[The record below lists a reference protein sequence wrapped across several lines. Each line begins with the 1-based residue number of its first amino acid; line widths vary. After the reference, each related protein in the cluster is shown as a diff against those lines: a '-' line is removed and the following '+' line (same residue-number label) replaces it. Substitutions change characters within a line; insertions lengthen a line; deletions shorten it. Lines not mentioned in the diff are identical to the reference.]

1 MKEEAFKDSKTH
13 LTKHMTG
20 SVFDLVR
27 ERTDVNSA
35 EELRYGHFN
44 HTLAKLL
51 WPGFGVAP
59 EVYFEYKISKD
70 RGSRLEDVEVL
81 KGMYMDDR
89 SFNTG
94 IRLMELEDE
103 MKGQEK
109 RAHRGQSNGP

>member
-1 MKEEAFKDSKTH
+1 MKEEPFKDSKTH

-20 SVFDLVR
+20 SQYDLLR

-44 HTLAKLL
+44 STLAKLL
-51 WPGFGVAP
+51 WPGFAIAP
-59 EVYFEYKISKD
+59 DVYFEFKISKD

-89 SFNTG
+89 SLNTG
-94 IRLMELEDE
+94 VRLAELETE
-103 MKGQEK
+103 MKTQERNAK
-109 RAHRGQSNGP
+109 RIP